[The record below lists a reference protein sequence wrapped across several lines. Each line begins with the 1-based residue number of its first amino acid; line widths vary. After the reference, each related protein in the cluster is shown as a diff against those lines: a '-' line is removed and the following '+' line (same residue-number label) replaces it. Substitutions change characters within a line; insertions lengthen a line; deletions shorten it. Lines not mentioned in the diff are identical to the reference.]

1 MERATFKFK
10 EAEDYIRVVEA
21 LNDSFFLFWS
31 DTYGEVTVLG
41 QPAIDQLTEA
51 MNDYNIKYRRA

>member
-31 DTYGEVTVLG
+31 GTYGEVTVLG